1 MCVCIFMYESKGVRR
16 RNGRSMQSMT
26 HAKTGNISI
35 NILTV
40 TLIIAILL
48 HHLHNLSLTPVG
60 AVFINWFYFN
70 PITTDI
76 IHFFLSSFPPPLLF
90 PSFPSFLLSS
100 NRTEY
105 AAVGYIA
112 KRIEMRKKRYQ
123 NLQKLAEQR
132 RAAPP
137 PPGWMEG
144 PDGETAPTVAK
155 SHVTILAHPSYFH
168 FALLEAWKRNLC
180 SCS

>member
-76 IHFFLSSFPPPLLF
+76 IHFFLSSFPPPY
-90 PSFPSFLLSS
+90 SFPPFLLSFF
-100 NRTEY
+100 RPTEQN
-105 AAVGYIA
+105 
-112 KRIEMRKKRYQ
+112 MRRWVTLPRGSKCARNAIKTFR
-123 NLQKLAEQR
+123 NWPNSDEPPLLLQDGWKDPTEKLR
-132 RAAPP
+132 PP
-137 PPGWMEG
+137 
-144 PDGETAPTVAK
+144 
-155 SHVTILAHPSYFH
+155 
-168 FALLEAWKRNLC
+168 
-180 SCS
+180 

>member
-76 IHFFLSSFPPPLLF
+76 IHFFLSSFPPPLTLSLLSFF
-90 PSFPSFLLSS
+90 PSFVQPNRICGGGLHCQEDRNAQETLSKPSEIGRTATSRPSS
-100 NRTEY
+100 SRMDGRT
-105 AAVGYIA
+105 
-112 KRIEMRKKRYQ
+112 
-123 NLQKLAEQR
+123 R
-132 RAAPP
+132 RRNCAHRSQISCNYTRTSIVFPFCPAR
-137 PPGWMEG
+137 GL
-144 PDGETAPTVAK
+144 ETKFV
-155 SHVTILAHPSYFH
+155 
-168 FALLEAWKRNLC
+168 
-180 SCS
+180 